1 MKKQLHPSSADEE
14 DPEEEE
20 EERQMDIAVDRYIG

>member
-14 DPEEEE
+14 DPEEED